1 MQADPSNTSPAGRR
15 DPSDH
20 DIGSDD
26 PTPTAAGDSAPDSA
40 SAQGTPMVSA
50 RAAALDLLDAVL
62 RQRRPL
68 DEALATHDDLGKLSQ
83 RDRQFVRALVTTT
96 LRHLGQIDHSLA
108 QCLEKPLP
116 ARAIAIRNIL
126 RLGVAQSLFLQTPAH
141 AAVDTMVGL
150 AAKRGGEAGYKGLVN
165 AVLRRVSREADLFRQ
180 AKPGNGAFTG
190 AISLPDWLW
199 QSWVKAYGVQ
209 QATAIATAHLDEPT
223 LDFTLRN
230 HDGKSDPVH
239 WAKLLQAEILPTG
252 SLRRPAHPQDHYRPS
267 PRIEDL
273 PGFAEGM
280 WWVQDAAAAL
290 PAKLLGNDLAGKRV
304 LDMCAAPGGK
314 TLQLAAAGA
323 QVTALDRSRK
333 RLERVKENLARLHL
347 TAHVETADA
356 ALWRKAGE
364 FDAILL
370 DAPCSATGTIR
381 RHPDV
386 AWLKD
391 PRDIAKLTATQD
403 RLLDAAVELLRD
415 GGTLIYCTC
424 SLQPEEGR
432 ARIDALLRRHPEM
445 RVAPIGAFEVGGLEE
460 LLTAE
465 GDLRSFPHQLA
476 QLGGIDGFYAAR
488 LVKGS

>member
-1 MQADPSNTSPAGRR
+1 MQSDPSSQPPGHRHTDADADLPMPAEGE
-15 DPSDH
+15 
-20 DIGSDD
+20 
-26 PTPTAAGDSAPDSA
+26 AAGG
-40 SAQGTPMVSA
+40 GTPMISA

-68 DEALATHDDLGKLSQ
+68 DEALATHTELGQLTQ
-83 RDRQFVRALVTTT
+83 RDRQFVRALVMST

-150 AAKRGGEAGYKGLVN
+150 VAKRGGEAGYKGLVN
-165 AVLRRVSREADLFRQ
+165 AVLRRISREADLFRQ
-180 AKPGNGAFTG
+180 ARPGNGAFTG
-190 AISLPDWLW
+190 AVSLPDWLW

-209 QATAIATAHLDEPT
+209 AATAIATAHLDEPP

-230 HDGKSDPVH
+230 MSGKSDPAH

-290 PAKLLGNDLAGKRV
+290 PAKLLGPDLTGRRV

-314 TLQLAAAGA
+314 AAQLAAAGA
-323 QVTALDRSRK
+323 DVTALDRSRK
-333 RLERVKENLARLHL
+333 RLDRVKENLARLHL

-356 ALWRKAGE
+356 ALWRKAKD

-403 RLLDAAVELLRD
+403 RLLDSAVELLRT
-415 GGTLIYCTC
+415 GGTLVYCTC
-424 SLQPEEGR
+424 SLQPEENR
-432 ARIDALLRRHPEM
+432 ARIDALLARHPEM
-445 RVAPIGAFEVGGLEE
+445 RRAPIGAFEVGGLEE
-460 LLTAE
+460 LLTTE
-465 GDLRSFPHQLA
+465 GDLRSFPYQLA
-476 QLGGIDGFYAAR
+476 QHGGIDGFYAAR
-488 LVKGS
+488 LVKGISS